1 MHLMRTYLLEAN
13 CRYKDITVEFLSKS
27 PSADGPLNGKICYLH
42 MFKCDSLPRGDCSVI
57 QLLCFNAME

>member
-27 PSADGPLNGKICYLH
+27 PSADCPLNGKICYLH
-42 MFKCDSLPRGDCSVI
+42 MF
-57 QLLCFNAME
+57 